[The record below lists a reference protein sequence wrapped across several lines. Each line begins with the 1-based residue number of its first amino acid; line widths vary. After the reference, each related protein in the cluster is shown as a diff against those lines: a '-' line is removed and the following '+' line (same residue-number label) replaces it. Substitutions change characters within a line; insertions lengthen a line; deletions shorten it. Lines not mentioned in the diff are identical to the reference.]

1 MARSK
6 SASGKRIQSKK
17 PRIHRTRAFDQEDL
31 DDPAPVPTRSPK
43 ISRQK
48 NKCGA
53 DGNRTRKR
61 VGSYTHKHKRR
72 NNPEL
77 GLFSEFKVEDKIV
90 NYKFHPSKDPELVW
104 ASKEETPEIREYS
117 VPLYTHEKIDPLTT
131 INQITKKDMQEQT
144 QMYDFFEENKFTYHR
159 AIDFYKH
166 EYGWTNRLIA
176 GDSLLA
182 MISLVENEGMA
193 NKVRMV
199 YFGPPYGIGYNS
211 NFQVSTNKSGSPQ
224 DNDENLSKDPEVI
237 KAYNDIWKLHIHSF
251 LRHMRDRLVMA
262 KKMLRDDGSIF
273 VQISDD
279 HAHQVRV
286 LMDEI
291 FGSKNF
297 VSQITFQKTN
307 PTVHLQS
314 VFDLI
319 LWYAKD
325 KKTLKPQ
332 IKTIYRRKSQ
342 QDLDKK
348 YTMLDIGNGKSVP
361 LSKRNEYPN
370 AKQFRPSR
378 LTSQHESKERS
389 KPYVYNGIPYSPG
402 KDKQWRYSKEGMDN
416 LAKAGRIIETGRE
429 LNYKI
434 YAEERQLEYISN
446 VWTNIMIG
454 TKTIYHVQTNSK
466 VVERCMMMSTDPG
479 DLVFDPACGSGTT
492 AWVAEKYGR
501 RWITTDV
508 SQVAIELARARLLC
522 SQFEHFQLQT
532 PGCISTGFKYKT
544 HMFVEGKHLAY
555 PKSDGVNQSIVTL
568 YDQPLADK
576 YKHRVTGPFTVE
588 AVSPPTAMSVDETYA
603 KIHPEEHRY
612 QESIIGNKNYQENW
626 RTALYRV
633 GVTGKGRIEFASL
646 DPHKA
651 TEFIHAVGTTK
662 DGKRAIV
669 SFGPGYGTMDLRQ
682 VERARKEASRIDA
695 EFDIMIFAALQFDPL
710 VVPELM
716 ALNKMEA
723 LKTEFYAVDVSK
735 DLMLYDLK
743 SPNSQRSA
751 SFRIVGSPDIA
762 ISKSGD
768 LYTVEVQG
776 FDFMDTSTGEMQSGG
791 TDEIVMWML
800 DTDYDERSLYP
811 RQIFFPMKDSKEQT
825 MYENLTKSL
834 KSVIDA
840 EAMQRYRGTRS
851 LPFKAGESHTIAVKI
866 IDNAGREVVRVAK
879 LR

>member
-1 MARSK
+1 MDQAALSGQAPIPSLPKARGEPK
-6 SASGKRIQSKK
+6 GKRGAGGA
-17 PRIHRTRAFDQEDL
+17 RA
-31 DDPAPVPTRSPK
+31 
-43 ISRQK
+43 
-48 NKCGA
+48 
-53 DGNRTRKR
+53 RKS
-61 VGSYTHKHKRR
+61 VGSYRYPKHKRK

-77 GLFSEFKVEDKIV
+77 GLFSEFKVEDTIA
-90 NYKFHPSKDPELVW
+90 NYKFHPSRDPELVW
-104 ASKEETPEIREYS
+104 ASKEETPGIREYS
-117 VPLYTHEKIDPLTT
+117 VPLYTHEKIDPVTI

-144 QMYDFFEENKFTYHR
+144 QMYDFFGENKFTYHH

-182 MISLVENEGMA
+182 MISLVENEGMEG
-193 NKVRMV
+193 KVRMI
-199 YFGPPYGIGYNS
+199 YFDPPYGIGYNS
-211 NFQVSTNKSGSPQ
+211 NFQVSTNKSGDSR
-224 DNDENLSKDPEVI
+224 DSDKNLSKDPEVI
-237 KAYNDIWKLHIHSF
+237 KAYTDIWKLHIHSF

-286 LMDEI
+286 LMDEV

-325 KKTLKPQ
+325 KKTLKPR
-332 IKTIYRRKSQ
+332 IKTIYRKKTQ
-342 QDLDKK
+342 QDLDRK
-348 YTMLDIGNGKSVP
+348 YTMLDIGNGEYAP
-361 LSKRNEYPN
+361 LSQRDKYPG

-378 LTSQHESKERS
+378 LTSQNERKTRCYS
-389 KPYVYNGIPYSPG
+389 YVYNGTVYHPG
-402 KDKQWRYSKEGMDN
+402 KNKHWSYSKEGMDN
-416 LAKAGRIIETGRE
+416 LSKAGRLIETGLE

-434 YAEERQLEYISN
+434 YAKERQLEYISN

-454 TKTIYHVQTNSK
+454 TSTIYHVQTNPK
-466 VVERCMMMSTDPG
+466 VVERCMLMSTDPG

-492 AWVAEKYGR
+492 ACVAEKHGR

-522 SQFEHFQLQT
+522 SQFDYFQLRT
-532 PGCISTGFKYKT
+532 PECVSDGFKYET
-544 HMFVEGKHLAY
+544 HTFVEGKHLAY
-555 PKSDGVNQSIVTL
+555 TQKGGVNQSLVTL
-568 YDQPLADK
+568 YDQPLKDK
-576 YKHRVTGPFTVE
+576 HRHRVTGPFTVE
-588 AVSPPTAMSVDETYA
+588 AVSPPTAMSLDETYA
-603 KIHPEEHRY
+603 KIHPEERRY
-612 QESIIGNKNYQENW
+612 QESIIGNRNYQENW

-651 TEFIHAVGTTK
+651 TEFIHAAGTTK

-682 VERARKEASRIDA
+682 VERARKEAGRINA

-716 ALNKMEA
+716 ELNKIKS

-735 DLMLYDLK
+735 DLMLHDLK
-743 SPNSQRSA
+743 SPSSKRSA
-751 SFRIVGSPDIA
+751 SFRIVGSPDIE

-768 LYTVEVQG
+768 LYTVEVRG
-776 FDFMDTSTGEMQSGG
+776 FDFMDTSTGEMKSGG
-791 TDEIVMWML
+791 SDEIVMWML
-800 DTDYDERSLYP
+800 DTDYDERSVYP
-811 RQIFFPMKDSKEQT
+811 RQIFFPMGGSKEQSL
-825 MYENLTKSL
+825 YENLAKSL
-834 KSVIDA
+834 KSVIDE
-840 EAMQRYRGTRS
+840 EAMQKYKGTRS
-851 LPFKAGESHTIAVKI
+851 LPFKAGENRAIAVKI
-866 IDNAGREVVRVAK
+866 IDNAGREVMRVAK
-879 LR
+879 L

>member
-1 MARSK
+1 MDQAALSGQ
-6 SASGKRIQSKK
+6 AS
-17 PRIHRTRAFDQEDL
+17 
-31 DDPAPVPTRSPK
+31 PAPSLPK
-43 ISRQK
+43 AGGGQK
-48 NKCGA
+48 GRRGA
-53 DGNRTRKR
+53 GGARARKS
-61 VGSYTHKHKRR
+61 VGSYRHPKHKRK

-77 GLFSEFKVEDKIV
+77 GLFSEFKAEDTIA
-90 NYKFHPSKDPELVW
+90 NYKFHPSRDPELVW

-117 VPLYTHEKIDPLTT
+117 VPLYTHEKIDPVTI

-144 QMYDFFEENKFTYHR
+144 QMYDFFGENRFTYHH
-159 AIDFYKH
+159 AIDFYRH

-182 MISLVENEGMA
+182 MISLVENEGMEG
-193 NKVRMV
+193 KVRMI
-199 YFGPPYGIGYNS
+199 YFDPPYGIGYNS
-211 NFQVSTNKSGSPQ
+211 NFQVSTNKSGDSK
-224 DNDENLSKDPEVI
+224 DGDENLSKDPEVI
-237 KAYNDIWKLHIHSF
+237 KAYTDIWKLHIHSF

-325 KKTLKPQ
+325 KKTLKPR
-332 IKTIYRRKSQ
+332 IKTIYRKKTQ

-348 YTMLDIGNGKSVP
+348 YTMLDIGNGKSAP
-361 LSKRNEYPN
+361 LSKRDKYPG

-378 LTSQHESKERS
+378 PTSQNEVKDRCY
-389 KPYVYNGIPYSPG
+389 PYVYRGTAYHPG
-402 KDKQWRYSKEGMDN
+402 ENKHWRYSKEGMDN
-416 LAKAGRIIETGRE
+416 LAKAGRLIGTGRE

-434 YAEERQLEYISN
+434 YAKERQLEYISN

-454 TKTIYHVQTNSK
+454 TSTIYHVQTNHK
-466 VVERCMMMSTDPG
+466 VVERCMLMSTDPG

-492 AWVAEKYGR
+492 AWVAEKHGR

-522 SQFEHFQLQT
+522 SQFEYFQLRT
-532 PGCISTGFKYKT
+532 PECISDGFKYKT

-555 PKSDGVNQSIVTL
+555 PQRGKADQSLVTL
-568 YDQPLADK
+568 YDQPLKDK
-576 YKHRVTGPFTVE
+576 HRHRVTGPFTVE
-588 AVSPPTAMSVDETYA
+588 AVSPPTAMSIDETYA
-603 KIHPEEHRY
+603 EIHPEEHRY
-612 QESIIGNKNYQENW
+612 QESVIGNRNYQENW

-651 TEFIHAVGTTK
+651 TEFVHAAGTTK

-682 VERARKEASRIDA
+682 VERARKEAGRINA

-716 ALNKMEA
+716 ELNKIKS

-735 DLMLYDLK
+735 DLMLHDLK
-743 SPNSQRSA
+743 SPSSKRSA
-751 SFRIVGSPDIA
+751 SFRIVGSPDIE

-768 LYTVEVQG
+768 LYTVEVRG
-776 FDFMDTSTGEMQSGG
+776 FDFMDTATGEMKSGG
-791 TDEIVMWML
+791 SDEIVMWML
-800 DTDYDERSLYP
+800 DTDYDERSVYP
-811 RQIFFPMKDSKEQT
+811 RQIFFPMGGSKEQSL
-825 MYENLTKSL
+825 YENLAKSL
-834 KSVIDA
+834 KSVIDE
-840 EAMQRYRGTRS
+840 EAMQKYKGTRS
-851 LPFKAGESHTIAVKI
+851 LPFKAGENRAIAVKI
-866 IDNAGREVVRVAK
+866 IDNAGREVMRVAK
-879 LR
+879 L